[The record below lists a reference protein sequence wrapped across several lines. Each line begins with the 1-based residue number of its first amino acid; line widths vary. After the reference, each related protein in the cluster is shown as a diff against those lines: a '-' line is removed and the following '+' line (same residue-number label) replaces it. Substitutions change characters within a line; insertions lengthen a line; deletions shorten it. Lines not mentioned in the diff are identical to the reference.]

1 MAELLLGANMRYT
14 TIIDDEDYPIVS
26 RWCWQYK
33 LSAQRRNQ
41 KVYAKRTTR
50 IKGRKVTILLS
61 HFILELHGK
70 PRPSDGHDAAHLND
84 NSLDDRSKN
93 LEWQT
98 QRHNRGWRRKG

>member
-1 MAELLLGANMRYT
+1 MAELLLGANGRYT
-14 TIIDDEDYPIVS
+14 TIIDDKNYPVIS
-26 RWCWQYK
+26 RWRWQYK

-61 HFILELHGK
+61 HFVLKNAGK
-70 PRPSDGHDAAHLND
+70 PRPHGYDAGHLNG
-84 NSLDDRSKN
+84 NSLDNREEN

-98 QRHNRGWRRKG
+98 KRRNRGWRKEK